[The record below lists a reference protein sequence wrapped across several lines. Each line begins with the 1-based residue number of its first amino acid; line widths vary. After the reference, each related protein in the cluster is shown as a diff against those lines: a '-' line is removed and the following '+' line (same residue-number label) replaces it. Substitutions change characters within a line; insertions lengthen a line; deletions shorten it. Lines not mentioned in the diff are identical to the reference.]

1 MKKENERTTVYRT
14 VNETSLTPTILGNI
28 IKQKILLP
36 IDELISFPYIEWT
49 TNGKETKKKIM
60 RTANI
65 DRLIMARTS
74 FTAIYNLLLSIER

>member
-14 VNETSLTPTILGNI
+14 VNESSLTPTI
-28 IKQKILLP
+28 IKQKILRP
-36 IDELISFPYIEWT
+36 IDELISLPYVERT
-49 TNGKETKKKIM
+49 TNGKETKRKIM

-74 FTAIYNLLLSIER
+74 FAGIYNLLLSIER